1 MLFILQLMTIVA
13 VASAATRGRDYL
25 PRPPARAYVYP
36 TPSPSTMA
44 ALRRIIQGHLERFQ
58 QAELNQQAQQ
68 QTQFSRRA
76 LAQHSKAEVTAEKW
90 QKPQAVMQVYVVSGA
105 ASDNVLEYAVPPN
118 SPTPKNYAQNFLP
131 EGKDVVPGSSYIPLR
146 LLVIKR

>member
-1 MLFILQLMTIVA
+1 MEFILQLLTFVA
-13 VASAATRGRDYL
+13 VASTATRGRDYL
-25 PRPPARAYVYP
+25 PRPAARAYVYP
-36 TPSPSTMA
+36 PPSPSTMA

-58 QAELNQQAQQ
+58 QADQNQQTH

-76 LAQHSKAEVTAEKW
+76 FAQQTKVEVSAEKW
-90 QKPQAVMQVYVVSGA
+90 QKPQALMQVYVVSGA
-105 ASDNVLEYAVPPN
+105 ASDNVLDYAVPPN

>member
-1 MLFILQLMTIVA
+1 MSFILQLLIIMA

-25 PRPPARAYVYP
+25 PRPPAKAYVYP
-36 TPSPSTMA
+36 PPSPSTMA
-44 ALRRIIQGHLERFQ
+44 ALRRIIQGHLDRFH
-58 QAELNQQAQQ
+58 QAELNQQAQQQ

-76 LAQHSKAEVTAEKW
+76 LAQQTKPEVG
-90 QKPQAVMQVYVVSGA
+90 QKPQAAMQVYVVSGA